1 MRVGTVRGL
10 LFDLDGTLVSTKEA
24 NFCSY
29 RDAFEEF
36 GHFLTREEFEGTW
49 GRDSRDF
56 VPEIMPGL
64 SVDDCLALR
73 VRKSVLYEKYL
84 DQTIPN
90 KPLIEFVRLVAPT
103 HKTALVSTAKSVNA
117 RQILAV
123 HRLDGLFDVVV
134 FGDDLTRSKPDPEG
148 YNKAL
153 AELGLDPADCVA
165 FEDSETGHAAA
176 TAAGLKVI
184 TVPPFE

>member
-1 MRVGTVRGL
+1 MRGL

-29 RDAFEEF
+29 RDAFGEF
-36 GHFLTREEFEGTW
+36 GHILSREEFEGTW
-49 GRDSRDF
+49 GRDSREF
-56 VPEIMPGL
+56 VPELIPDMSPDTC
-64 SVDDCLALR
+64 VALR
-73 VRKSVLYEKYL
+73 ERKSVLYERYL
-84 DQTIPN
+84 DKTVAN
-90 KPLIEFVRLVAPT
+90 APLIEFVKLVAST

-117 RQILAV
+117 LQILAV
-123 HRLDGLFDVVV
+123 HGLEGLFDVLV

-153 AELGLDPADCVA
+153 AALGLDPADCVA
-165 FEDSETGHAAA
+165 FEDSVTGHAAA

>member
-1 MRVGTVRGL
+1 VGTVLGL

-24 NFCSY
+24 NYCSY
-29 RDAFEEF
+29 RDAFAEF
-36 GHFLTREEFEGTW
+36 GHFLSREEFEGTW

-56 VPEIMPGL
+56 VPEILPDL
-64 SVDDCLALR
+64 PADDCVALR

-84 DQTIPN
+84 GQTVPN
-90 KPLIEFVRLVAPT
+90 TPLIEFVKLVAPT
-103 HKTALVSTAKSVNA
+103 HRTALVSTAKSVNA
-117 RQILAV
+117 RQIISV
-123 HRLDGLFDVVV
+123 HGLENLFDVLV
-134 FGDDLTRSKPDPEG
+134 FGDELTRSKPDPEG

-153 AELGLDPADCVA
+153 ARLGLDPADCVA
-165 FEDSETGHAAA
+165 FEDSATGHAAA

>member
-1 MRVGTVRGL
+1 MGTVRGL

-24 NFCSY
+24 NYCSY
-29 RDAFEEF
+29 RDAFAEF
-36 GHFLTREEFEGTW
+36 GYFLSREEFEGTW

-56 VPEIMPGL
+56 VPEILRDL
-64 SVDDCLALR
+64 SADDCAALR
-73 VRKSVLYEKYL
+73 ARKSALYKKYV
-84 DQTIPN
+84 DQTVPN
-90 KPLIEFVRLVAPT
+90 TPLIEFVRLVART

-117 RQILAV
+117 RQILEF
-123 HRLDGLFDVVV
+123 HGLEDLFDVLV

-153 AELGLDPADCVA
+153 ARLGLDPADCVA
-165 FEDSETGHAAA
+165 FEDSATGHAAA
-176 TAAGLKVI
+176 TAAGLQVI